1 MSMAVRIALVSL
13 GLGLTAS
20 SARAD
25 HHGMHMEAGSGGSEI
40 DAGLSLLA
48 ASFSTPDFV
57 GDYQGIVPAVSW
69 VTRRFVL
76 GANVPMYRLQENG
89 RETYG
94 LGDAMLHGQ
103 ATLLEGDEVHAG
115 ALLGA
120 MFPTG
125 DGQAGLGMGHA
136 MLMPALWTAW
146 THDIVTLAA
155 SAGYSRA
162 LVDSM
167 SHHDHGPWP
176 LVEPMN
182 MSEISWSASGSV
194 AIAHGTRAGARL
206 SGGIPVLATGHE
218 RVVGAVRLAW
228 GAGRVDTAA
237 ELQAGI
243 AGDPFTLRG
252 VVETALH
259 F

>member
-1 MSMAVRIALVSL
+1 MRMAFRIALATL

-25 HHGMHMEAGSGGSEI
+25 HHGMHMDSGSGSSV
-40 DAGLSLLA
+40 DTSVSLLA
-48 ASFSTPDFV
+48 ASFSTPDFA

-69 VTRRFVL
+69 VARRFVV

-89 RETYG
+89 REIYG
-94 LGDAMLHGQ
+94 VGDAMIHGQ
-103 ATLLEGDEVHAG
+103 ATLVEADEFRGG
-115 ALLGA
+115 ALVGA

-125 DGQAGLGMGHA
+125 DGQAGLGMGHP
-136 MLMPALWTAW
+136 MLMPALWSAW
-146 THDIVTLAA
+146 SHDIVTLAA

-182 MSEISWSASGSV
+182 MSEISWSASGTV
-194 AIAHGTRAGARL
+194 AITHATRAGARL
-206 SGGIPVLATGHE
+206 SGGIPVLAVGHE
-218 RVVGAVRLAW
+218 RVVGALRVAW

-243 AGDPFTLRG
+243 AGDPFTIRG